1 MMKAELEIDMY
12 TDVEPDGIQRT
23 LYIGEGSCE
32 PNFQDVESWEEI
44 VERTIGYYRI
54 PNDDTIAPGDA
65 EQLEKIVAGL
75 EKAVALFREKIEQH
89 KA

>member
-1 MMKAELEIDMY
+1 MKAELEIDMY
-12 TDVEPDGIQRT
+12 TDVEPDGIQRS

-32 PNFQDVESWEEI
+32 PLTFQLESWEEI

-65 EQLEKIVAGL
+65 EELEKIAAGL
-75 EKAVALFREKIEQH
+75 EKAAALFREKIEQH